1 MIINCPNCD
10 KKFEIDK
17 KLIPSDGRLLQ
28 CGSCNNKWFFKIEN
42 NEEKT
47 ISTHVFENSKNL
59 SEEVE
64 ENISDQIYDEVEPSN
79 NSKKEYTENTNKK
92 NNINFFKVLIV
103 IVISF
108 IALIL
113 ILETFKVQLSIII
126 PNIEIV
132 LDNLYQSIND
142 IKLFVL
148 DLIN

>member
-1 MIINCPNCD
+1 MIINCPNCN

-17 KLIPSDGRLLQ
+17 KLIPLSGRLLQ

-42 NEEKT
+42 NEQKT
-47 ISTHVFENSKNL
+47 ISTQVIENNKSL

-64 ENISDQIYDEVEPSN
+64 ENLPDERHDEVDPSN
-79 NSKKEYTENTNKK
+79 NPKEILAENENKK
-92 NNINFFKVLIV
+92 NSINFFKVLIV
-103 IVISF
+103 IIISF

-113 ILETFKVQLSIII
+113 ILETFKVQLSTII

-142 IKLFVL
+142 IKLFIL